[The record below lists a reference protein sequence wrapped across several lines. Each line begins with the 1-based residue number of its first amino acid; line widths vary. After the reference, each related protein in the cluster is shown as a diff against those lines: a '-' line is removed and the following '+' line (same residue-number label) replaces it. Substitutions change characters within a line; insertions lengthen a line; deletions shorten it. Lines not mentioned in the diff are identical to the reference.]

1 METAEDI
8 YHIFIKPTWS
18 RETQL
23 SKVKGGTIKY
33 LKPQFLPELL

>member
-1 METAEDI
+1 MEAEDI
-8 YHIFIKPTWS
+8 YHIFIKPRRS

-23 SKVKGGTIKY
+23 SKVKGGTIEY